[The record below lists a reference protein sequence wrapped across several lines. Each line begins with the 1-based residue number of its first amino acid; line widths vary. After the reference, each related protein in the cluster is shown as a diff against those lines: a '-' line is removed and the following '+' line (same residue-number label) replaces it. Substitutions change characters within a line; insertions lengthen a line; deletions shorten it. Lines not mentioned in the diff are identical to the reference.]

1 MPTSSPLYQD
11 RCDAGRA
18 LARRLSAYADRPDVL
33 VLALPRG
40 GVPVAVEVARAL
52 KAPLDVFV
60 ARKLGAPGQPEFAIG
75 AIAAGARH
83 VNQRMVQLLRIDAAA
98 LERLIETEQA
108 ELERRERLYRPGRPP
123 IDARGACVVA
133 VDDGLATGETLGVAL
148 RALRRMAPG
157 RLVAAVPVGAESS
170 VRDLRGQADEVVCA
184 ATPHPFKSVGQ
195 WYRDFTQTTDDDVR
209 ELLAPVHAKGKPA

>member
-1 MPTSSPLYQD
+1 MPPSPLYQD
-11 RCDAGRA
+11 RRDAGRA

-40 GVPVAVEVARAL
+40 GVPVAVEVAGAL
-52 KAPLDVFV
+52 NAPLDVFV
-60 ARKLGAPGQPEFAIG
+60 ARKLVAPGQPEFAIG

-83 VNQRMVQLLRIDAAA
+83 VNQRMVQVLRVDAAA
-98 LERLIETEQA
+98 LDRSIETEQA

-123 IDARGACVVA
+123 VDARGACVVV

-148 RALRRMAPG
+148 RALRLMAPG
-157 RLVAAVPVGAESS
+157 RLVAAVPVGEESA

-184 ATPHPFKSVGQ
+184 AMPHPFESVGQ
-195 WYRDFTQTTDDDVR
+195 WYRDFTQTTDDEVR
-209 ELLAPVHAKGKPA
+209 ALLASVQATGKRD

>member
-1 MPTSSPLYQD
+1 MPPSPLYQD
-11 RCDAGRA
+11 RRDAGRA

-40 GVPVAVEVARAL
+40 GVPVAVEVALAL
-52 KAPLDVFV
+52 QAPLDVFV

-123 IDARGACVVA
+123 IDARGACVVV

-184 ATPHPFKSVGQ
+184 ATPHPFESVGQ
-195 WYRDFTQTTDDDVR
+195 WYRDFTQTTDDEVR
-209 ELLAPVHAKGKPA
+209 ALLESVQATGKRD